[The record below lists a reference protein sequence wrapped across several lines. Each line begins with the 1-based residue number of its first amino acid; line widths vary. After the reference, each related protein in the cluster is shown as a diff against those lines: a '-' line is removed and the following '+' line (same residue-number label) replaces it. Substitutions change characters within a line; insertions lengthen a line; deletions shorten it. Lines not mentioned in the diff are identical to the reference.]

1 MIFLLSFLFKSQ
13 KVGDS
18 SNDIC
23 NSLKN
28 SNWHIFDIAFFF
40 FFSNIKVGDKCS
52 FSPPIEILPATE
64 ILANL
69 VVSLCKNQ
77 QNMFEAKCIIA
88 MHLAM
93 INSVL

>member
-1 MIFLLSFLFKSQ
+1 MIFLLSSLFKSQ
-13 KVGDS
+13 KVGDLN
-18 SNDIC
+18 NDIC
-23 NSLKN
+23 NSLEN
-28 SNWHIFDIAFFF
+28 SNSHIFDRT

>member
-1 MIFLLSFLFKSQ
+1 MIFLLSSLFKSQ
-13 KVGDS
+13 KVWDS
-18 SNDIC
+18 NNDIC
-23 NSLKN
+23 NSLEN
-28 SNWHIFDIAFFF
+28 SNWHIFDIAFFP
-40 FFSNIKVGDKCS
+40 NIKAGDKCS